1 MIFHE
6 FGDFSKLGGP
16 LFDPILKVHSSKIV
30 DFLQE
35 KVKIE
40 SREYDKSIQ
49 RRKLPLY
56 TS

>member
-6 FGDFSKLGGP
+6 FGDFSNFGGP
-16 LFDPILKVHSSKIV
+16 LFDSILKVDSSKIV